1 MLAAVDLLLA
11 RDSGVWD
18 LFPLAVHAEGLV
30 FVFVVLSAQET
41 AVFVAVRNKARLI
54 AQRLNERLSSTFGTL
69 PNWKKRQSYY
79 FDKNFFL
86 SPVRFL
92 PTYFPNMDLGKPRN
106 LEK

>member
-69 PNWKKRQSYY
+69 PNWKKR
-79 FDKNFFL
+79 
-86 SPVRFL
+86 
-92 PTYFPNMDLGKPRN
+92 
-106 LEK
+106 EKKELNDYASTS